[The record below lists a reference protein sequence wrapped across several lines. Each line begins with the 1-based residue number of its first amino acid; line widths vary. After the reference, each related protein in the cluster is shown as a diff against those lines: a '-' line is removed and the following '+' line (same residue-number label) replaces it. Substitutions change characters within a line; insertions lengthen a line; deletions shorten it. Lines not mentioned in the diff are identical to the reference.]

1 MADTDE
7 ALRILN
13 DLGLPTAQQR
23 GIARY
28 TLLALAGLRPADD
41 WGKATNHC
49 IRIHDIIQHVFKE
62 YNKKY
67 EENTREDFR
76 KGVIHQFEQARIVD
90 KNPDKPDRPT
100 NSPNT
105 CYAFTPEA
113 LSTIQTFGTPEW
125 GTRCDDFKAKHGTLS
140 KKYQVTKLKTSV
152 TATLPNGLTIIFS
165 PGSHSM
171 LQAAVIE
178 EFHPQYIPKAE
189 LLYVGD
195 TSNKMLYVAENQ
207 LISLGVPISKHEK
220 LPDVIFFWPSSEG
233 DTIVLVEAV
242 TSHGPVS
249 PKRFIEIEE
258 TLQNCKIERIYVTAF
273 QDLDE
278 FKKHLDSIAWG
289 TEVWIREITNHLIHY
304 NGPTLRGP
312 TK

>member
-1 MADTDE
+1 M
-7 ALRILN
+7 
-13 DLGLPTAQQR
+13 
-23 GIARY
+23 
-28 TLLALAGLRPADD
+28 
-41 WGKATNHC
+41 
-49 IRIHDIIQHVFKE
+49 
-62 YNKKY
+62 
-67 EENTREDFR
+67 
-76 KGVIHQFEQARIVD
+76 IVS
-90 KNPDKPDRPT
+90 KNPGEPDRPT
-100 NSPNT
+100 NSPKT

-113 LSTIQTFGTPEW
+113 LSTIQAFGKPEW
-125 GTRCDDFKAKHGTLS
+125 KAKCDEFKAKHGTLL
-140 KKYQVTKLKTSV
+140 KKYQAIKVKTSV

-165 PGSHSM
+165 PGPHSL

-189 LLYVGD
+189 LLYIGD
-195 TSNKMLYVAENQ
+195 TSDKMLHVDEDR

-220 LPDVIFFWPSSEG
+220 MPDVIFFWPSPEG
-233 DTIVLVEAV
+233 DAIVLVEAV

-249 PKRFIEIEE
+249 PKRIIEIEE
-258 TLQNCKIERIYVTAF
+258 TLQNCKIERVYVTAF

-289 TEVWIREITNHLIHY
+289 TEVWIREIAGHLIHY